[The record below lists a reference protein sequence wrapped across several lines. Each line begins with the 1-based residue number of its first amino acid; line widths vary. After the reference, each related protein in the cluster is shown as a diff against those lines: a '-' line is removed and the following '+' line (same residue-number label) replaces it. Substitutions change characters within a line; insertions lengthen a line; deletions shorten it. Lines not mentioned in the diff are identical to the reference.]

1 MGRKRKQPGGEG
13 GQEMRAEAETVPKQ
27 SGGSRHL
34 DRHTI
39 ALRGIVYRQLK
50 ALAASQYRDAKKQ
63 AEMLIIQG
71 LRDAGLWTEEM
82 EQEYRESL

>member
-13 GQEMRAEAETVPKQ
+13 DQEMRAEAETVPKQ
-27 SGGSRHL
+27 SSGSRHL
-34 DRHTI
+34 DRHTV

-50 ALAASQYRDAKKQ
+50 LMAASQYRDAKKQ

-71 LRDAGLWTEEM
+71 LKEAGLWTDEM
-82 EQEYRESL
+82 DREYREL